1 MAMKRL
7 ISLCRRF
14 QRDKRFEAD
23 YRSVIQEY
31 VELGHM
37 TKITTDNCTDD
48 GYFLPHHG
56 VIKES
61 SQTTKLRVVFDGSAP
76 TTTGVSLNDVLHTG
90 PKLQDDLFFILLR
103 FRSHQYVITG
113 DVEKIVGLSAAPDL
127 AIRCLKQLADDGGH
141 RYPRAATVLQRD
153 FYVDDVLTGV
163 DRKVE
168 ARSLRTELTELLKLA
183 GLNIRKWASNDR
195 ELLRGLSEQD
205 INDKLLLGESQTFKT
220 LGVVWNSFDDSILYS
235 VKINSTA
242 SRITKRTISSEIAKI
257 YDPLGLLAPVIV
269 RAKMLLQR
277 LWTLK
282 IDWDESLPADVHT
295 EWSKYYAQLPL
306 LNNVKFPRKTI
317 IKAAAEMN
325 YTGSVAP
332 LKSQTIPRLELSGA
346 LLLASLATTV
356 LQALPSNI
364 SRTVYWTDSTIVLHW
379 INTSPHTL
387 KTFVANRVTEIQ
399 QKTHTS
405 DWRHIPTAD
414 NPADLISRGQSP
426 EDFLRPTIWQHG
438 PEWLQQPE
446 RYWPTWNPVPLTEI
460 SEQKNATCL
469 AVTPAD
475 HSLLERF
482 SSWPKLIR
490 TTTRCL
496 RWRQKQD
503 RGRPPTTHDL
513 TNAHNK
519 LIKLL
524 QLCYF
529 SDEIRTLR
537 TDRNSAVK
545 GKLQRLNP
553 FLDKDGMLRVGGR
566 LSHSSMPFIK
576 AVHIELVGDLTSEA
590 FIAALR
596 RFIARRGFCVTIYSD
611 NGTNFVGANNEL
623 RELRNLLQS
632 DDHKHHLIHYNTGWG
647 YMGGRRREDGA
658 ASVIEIS
665 GKLESLGK
673 GGNQNG
679 GLVPV
684 SAKRVWMR
692 VVRLGQGGVK
702 AKHTKCEVRTVE

>member
-23 YRSVIQEY
+23 YRAVIQEY

-113 DVEKIVGLSAAPDL
+113 DVEKMYRQFLVRPEDRKFQQILWRNSDGEVDSYQLNTVTFGLSAAPDL

-168 ARSLRTELTELLKLA
+168 ARSWRTELTELLELA

-257 YDPLGLLAPVIV
+257 YDPLGLLPPVIV

-295 EWSKYYAQLPL
+295 EWSSSGNELHGFCDASERAYGACVYLRIITPDGHVWTRL
-306 LNNVKFPRKTI
+306 LTAKSK
-317 IKAAAEMN
+317 
-325 YTGSVAP
+325 VAP

-405 DWRHIPTAD
+405 DWRHIPAAD

-460 SEQKNATCL
+460 SEQKKATCL
-469 AVTPAD
+469 ATQTTLKVTTFNEPSD
-475 HSLLERF
+475 LKKEKVSPGDK
-482 SSWPKLIR
+482 SI
-490 TTTRCL
+490 
-496 RWRQKQD
+496 QKVIS
-503 RGRPPTTHDL
+503 P
-513 TNAHNK
+513 
-519 LIKLL
+519 
-524 QLCYF
+524 
-529 SDEIRTLR
+529 
-537 TDRNSAVK
+537 
-545 GKLQRLNP
+545 
-553 FLDKDGMLRVGGR
+553 
-566 LSHSSMPFIK
+566 
-576 AVHIELVGDLTSEA
+576 
-590 FIAALR
+590 
-596 RFIARRGFCVTIYSD
+596 
-611 NGTNFVGANNEL
+611 
-623 RELRNLLQS
+623 NLLQNVHDS
-632 DDHKHHLIHYNTGWG
+632 LTVVHN
-647 YMGGRRREDGA
+647 
-658 ASVIEIS
+658 
-665 GKLESLGK
+665 LES
-673 GGNQNG
+673 NG
-679 GLVPV
+679 LSPIQDSNKVNVESKPT
-684 SAKRVWMR
+684 
-692 VVRLGQGGVK
+692 VK
-702 AKHTKCEVRTVE
+702 ASKSTVNKPSRGSVSSANTYTMDVQHNVSTSNHLSYITSSAPPQIRNIASDSHTPRRNVKTPPSPPQTCATPAIGPTQNNFSIINTMTNHSNGVGNLQNILSDLNDSLLSSQSAVPN

>member
-1 MAMKRL
+1 
-7 ISLCRRF
+7 
-14 QRDKRFEAD
+14 
-23 YRSVIQEY
+23 
-31 VELGHM
+31 M

-113 DVEKIVGLSAAPDL
+113 DVEKMYRQFLVRPEDRKFQQILWRNSDGEVDTYQLNTVTFGLSAAPDL

-168 ARSLRTELTELLKLA
+168 ARSWRTELTELLKLA

-282 IDWDESLPADVHT
+282 IDWDKSLPADVHT
-295 EWSKYYAQLPL
+295 EWSKYYAQLLL

-325 YTGSVAP
+325 YTGSV
-332 LKSQTIPRLELSGA
+332 
-346 LLLASLATTV
+346 
-356 LQALPSNI
+356 
-364 SRTVYWTDSTIVLHW
+364 
-379 INTSPHTL
+379 TL
-387 KTFVANRVTEIQ
+387 
-399 QKTHTS
+399 
-405 DWRHIPTAD
+405 
-414 NPADLISRGQSP
+414 
-426 EDFLRPTIWQHG
+426 
-438 PEWLQQPE
+438 
-446 RYWPTWNPVPLTEI
+446 
-460 SEQKNATCL
+460 
-469 AVTPAD
+469 
-475 HSLLERF
+475 
-482 SSWPKLIR
+482 
-490 TTTRCL
+490 
-496 RWRQKQD
+496 
-503 RGRPPTTHDL
+503 
-513 TNAHNK
+513 
-519 LIKLL
+519 
-524 QLCYF
+524 
-529 SDEIRTLR
+529 
-537 TDRNSAVK
+537 VK
-545 GKLQRLNP
+545 GLMGHAFTFASSLRMVMSGHDSSLQ
-553 FLDKDGMLRVGGR
+553 
-566 LSHSSMPFIK
+566 
-576 AVHIELVGDLTSEA
+576 
-590 FIAALR
+590 
-596 RFIARRGFCVTIYSD
+596 
-611 NGTNFVGANNEL
+611 
-623 RELRNLLQS
+623 
-632 DDHKHHLIHYNTGWG
+632 
-647 YMGGRRREDGA
+647 
-658 ASVIEIS
+658 
-665 GKLESLGK
+665 
-673 GGNQNG
+673 NQRW
-679 GLVPV
+679 L
-684 SAKRVWMR
+684 
-692 VVRLGQGGVK
+692 
-702 AKHTKCEVRTVE
+702 H